1 MKISKTDSLIIL
13 SFVLLIMAAG
23 VRGQNLYIAELQQNI
38 TEKEEQIQALEKKNA
53 ELQVV
58 VDEVNEA
65 EAAIRAVSPDSSAE
79 ENFTLAVRQVGKSRK
94 YGVPRELI
102 TYRDW
107 SEADLRWLDINR
119 KGPCGEHSTAQVWR
133 PTFRYLRPT
142 GDYNDMDQVYDAG
155 TQYLS
160 DCYRMAQKWRPNADK
175 KEVYRLTLA
184 FYNAGMGHRP
194 DAALYKARVH
204 VRRVDGIFAK
214 AKKLGVV

>member
-1 MKISKTDSLIIL
+1 MSTKEIKAIIIF
-13 SFVLLIMAAG
+13 SFVLLILTLGAYS
-23 VRGQNLYIAELQQNI
+23 QSLCLQELKQTIAER
-38 TEKEEQIQALEKKNA
+38 EEQIQALKEEKA
-53 ELQVV
+53 ELQIV

-65 EAAIRAVSPDSSAE
+65 EAAIKAVNPDVSPE
-79 ENFTLAVRQVGKSRK
+79 ESHALAVRQVAKSHK
-94 YGVPRELI
+94 YNVPRELI

-119 KGPCGEHSTAQVWR
+119 KGPCGEHSTAQVYR

-184 FYNAGMGHRP
+184 FYNAGMGHP
-194 DAALYKARVH
+194 PENALYKARVH
-204 VRRVDGIFAK
+204 VRRVDGILAK
-214 AKKLGVV
+214 AEMMGVA